1 MKGKEIRLAILAIQN
16 IKGILY
22 HDIIED
28 DLEDYACLH
37 GPGIMPSIEKDN
49 PFANIFKYKDA
60 VAKAY
65 IINHL
70 DTIRAELKENK
81 DNAGDVSELI
91 DKMLNAEELDD
102 NFDNIEA
109 LIERLE
115 DWIDGLNMPP
125 AFTSG
130 AGKIKISYEMP
141 ANDKLIRTIK
151 DVAEETGYLFSEKQL
166 SDAVS
171 AIAENILDRY
181 FDTEY
186 LDTDIILD
194 IITDYFVK
202 Q

>member
-1 MKGKEIRLAILAIQN
+1 MNGKNIREAVSAIQN
-16 IKGILY
+16 IKSMLY
-22 HDIIED
+22 GDIIED
-28 DLEDYACLH
+28 DLDNYACLH
-37 GPGIMPSIEKDN
+37 GPGIMPEFKGDD
-49 PFANIFKYKDA
+49 PFFNIYDYKSNL
-60 VAKAY
+60 AKAY
-65 IINHL
+65 IVNNL
-70 DTIRAELKENK
+70 DTVRAELKENK
-81 DNAGDVSELI
+81 DKVKDISELI
-91 DKMLNAEELDD
+91 DKMLASKELDD
-102 NFDNIEA
+102 NIKSIET
-109 LIERLE
+109 LIDSIE
-115 DWIDGLNMPP
+115 DWIDGINIPP
-125 AFTSG
+125 LFISC

-151 DVAEETGYLFSEKQL
+151 DVAEETGYLFSEEQL

>member
-1 MKGKEIRLAILAIQN
+1 MNGRNLRLAILAIQN

-49 PFANIFKYKDA
+49 MFANIFKYKDA

-70 DTIRAELKENK
+70 DTIRAELKENEDK
-81 DNAGDVSELI
+81 VGDVSELI

-102 NFDNIEA
+102 NFDNIES

-130 AGKIKISYEMP
+130 AGKIKISYEIP
-141 ANDKLIRTIK
+141 ANDRLVRTIK
-151 DVAEETGYLFSEKQL
+151 DVAEETGYLYSEEQL

-186 LDTDIILD
+186 LDADIILD
-194 IITDYFVK
+194 VIADYFVK

>member
-1 MKGKEIRLAILAIQN
+1 MNGKNIREAVRAMQN
-16 IKGILY
+16 IKNILY

-28 DLEDYACLH
+28 NLDDYACLH
-37 GPGIMPSIEKDN
+37 GPGIMPEFKGDD
-49 PFANIFKYKDA
+49 PFFNIYDYKSNL
-60 VAKAY
+60 AKAY
-65 IINHL
+65 IINNW
-70 DTIRAELKENK
+70 DTVKVEFKEFGDKAK
-81 DNAGDVSELI
+81 DIGELI
-91 DKMLNAEELDD
+91 EKMLVSKELDD
-102 NFDNIEA
+102 NVESIEV
-109 LIERLE
+109 LIDSIE
-115 DWIDGLNMPP
+115 DWIDGINIP
-125 AFTSG
+125 ALFISG
-130 AGKIKISYEMP
+130 AEKIKISYEMP

-151 DVAEETGYLFSEKQL
+151 DVAEETGYLFSEEQL